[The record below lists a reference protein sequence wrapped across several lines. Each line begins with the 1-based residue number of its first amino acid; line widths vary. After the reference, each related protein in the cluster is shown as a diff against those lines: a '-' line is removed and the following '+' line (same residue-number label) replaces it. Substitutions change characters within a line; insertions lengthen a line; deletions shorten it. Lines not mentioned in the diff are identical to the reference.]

1 MTLNSMEHTQNTISV
16 THSQRL
22 TWSVQEI
29 ANATG
34 LSKNFLRYEIK
45 RKNLKG
51 QKFGTRVL
59 VLEKDLE
66 TYLENGSKGAEC
78 LALED
83 SPEDDGDV

>member
-1 MTLNSMEHTQNTISV
+1 MNEYTNSIGVTQ
-16 THSQRL
+16 SQRR

-29 ANATG
+29 ANITG

-66 TYLENGSKGAEC
+66 TYLENGSKGSEA
-78 LALED
+78 D
-83 SPEDDGDV
+83 SNG